1 MGSAISFQFY
11 HTPVV
16 QSQSAVICEAES
28 CRRLLLISQ
37 LLHILC

>member
-1 MGSAISFQFY
+1 MGSAISFQLY
-11 HTPVV
+11 RTPVV
-16 QSQSAVICEAES
+16 QSQSAVTSKAES